1 MVTWDRVSRAA
12 VLRAM
17 RDYDRPGPE
26 RFFSKHGFGPTTTY
40 ELACEKRRYPAK
52 AILGTAYEFATGHRL
67 GSGDFEGGKTGAV
80 RVLQQFGF
88 TVQEKRRS
96 AR

>member
-17 RDYDRPGPE
+17 RDYGRLGPE

-40 ELACEKRRYPAK
+40 EWPVKNVVTRRKRSWAQLMSSPLTSDLAPVTSR
-52 AILGTAYEFATGHRL
+52 
-67 GSGDFEGGKTGAV
+67 AV
-80 RVLQQFGF
+80 RPGL
-88 TVQEKRRS
+88 
-96 AR
+96 

>member
-1 MVTWDRVSRAA
+1 MVTWTRVTRAD
-12 VLRAM
+12 VLRAI
-17 RDYDRPGPE
+17 RDYDGLGPE
-26 RFFSKHGFGPTTTY
+26 RFFSEHGFAPTTSY
-40 ELACEKRRYPAK
+40 ELAWENRRYPPK